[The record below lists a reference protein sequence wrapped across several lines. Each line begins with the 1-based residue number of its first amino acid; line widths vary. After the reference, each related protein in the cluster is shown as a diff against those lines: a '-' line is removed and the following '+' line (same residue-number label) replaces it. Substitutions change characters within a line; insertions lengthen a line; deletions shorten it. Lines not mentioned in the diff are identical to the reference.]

1 MSFYKS
7 KETIM
12 QSQPQSSPRRFGK
25 VIPASGQPIVH
36 QFDDATKQ
44 PPQPLPTPTGPSPYH
59 LSLDQVLPAATMQSI
74 QSAGR
79 LVFHLAGDVGGVK
92 APQEQE
98 IVAMHM
104 VQDLAAPD
112 ASARPAFFYCL
123 GDVVYYYGQA
133 GDYYAQF
140 YEPYMHYDVPIFSIP
155 GNHDADID
163 PSNSSV
169 PSLAAFVENFCAAEP
184 HLSSEAGD
192 SGRDAMTQ
200 PNVYWTLETP
210 FVTFI
215 GLYTNVPEGGWMDND
230 QIAWLQ
236 SELSGA
242 PQNKALIVSMHH
254 PVYSADTYH
263 SGSASMGTILDQ
275 AIQASGRTPDA
286 VFAGHV
292 HNYQRF
298 TRSLNNCDVPYI
310 VAGAGGYWNLHYM
323 QYVNGAAIQTPYQ
336 IPGKDVTLE
345 KYCDNYHG
353 YLLMEVDG
361 QTLKGQYYSVP
372 RPQGSWNAP
381 AQLVDS
387 FTLNLQTHKLQ

>member
-1 MSFYKS
+1 
-7 KETIM
+7 M
-12 QSQPQSSPRRFGK
+12 QFNPENTTRHFGK
-25 VIPASGQPIVH
+25 VVPVTGQPILH
-36 QFDDATKQ
+36 HTFAAATKQ
-44 PPQPLPTPTGPSPYH
+44 PSQPLPTPTGPSPYH

-74 QSAGR
+74 QAAGR
-79 LVFHLAGDVGGVK
+79 LVFHIAGDVGGVK
-92 APQEQE
+92 APQSQE

-104 VQDLAAPD
+104 AQDLAATD
-112 ASARPAFFYCL
+112 ATARPVFFYCL

-133 GDYYAQF
+133 GDYYAQY
-140 YEPYMHYDVPIFSIP
+140 YEPYMHYNVPIFSIP
-155 GNHDADID
+155 GNHDGDID
-163 PSNSSV
+163 PANSSV
-169 PSLAAFVENFCAAEP
+169 PSLTAFVENFCATDP

-192 SGRDAMTQ
+192 SGRDTMTQ

-210 FVTFI
+210 FATFI
-215 GLYTNVPEGGWMDND
+215 GLYTNVPEGGWMDNN

-236 SELSGA
+236 SELSAA

-254 PVYSADTYH
+254 PIYSLDTYH
-263 SGSASMGTILDQ
+263 SGSAYMANILDQ

-298 TRSLNNCDVPYI
+298 TRSFNGRDIPYI

-323 QYVNGAAIQTPYQ
+323 QKVNGANIQTPYPV
-336 IPGKDVTLE
+336 PGEDVTLE
-345 KYCDNYHG
+345 SDCDNYHG

-372 RPQGSWNAP
+372 RPQDSWNAP
-381 AQLVDS
+381 AQLVNS
-387 FTLNLQTHKLQ
+387 FTLNLQTHKMQ

>member
-1 MSFYKS
+1 
-7 KETIM
+7 M
-12 QSQPQSSPRRFGK
+12 QSQPAGTSRRFGK
-25 VIPASGQPIVH
+25 IIPASEQPIIQH
-36 QFDDATKQ
+36 QFANTAKQ
-44 PPQPLPTPTGPSPYH
+44 SSQPLPAPTGSAPYH

-79 LVFHLAGDVGGVK
+79 LVFHIVGDVGGVK
-92 APQEQE
+92 APQSQE

-104 VQDLAAPD
+104 AQDLAVPD
-112 ASARPAFFYCL
+112 VTARPVFFYCL

-140 YEPYMHYDVPIFSIP
+140 YEPYMHYNVPIFSIP
-155 GNHDADID
+155 GNHDGDID
-163 PSNSSV
+163 PSNPSV
-169 PSLAAFVENFCAAEP
+169 PSLAAFVENFCATEP

-192 SGRDAMTQ
+192 SERDTMTQ

-254 PVYSADTYH
+254 PIYSLDTYH
-263 SGSASMGTILDQ
+263 SGSRYMGNILDQ

-298 TRSLNNCDVPYI
+298 TRSLNGRNIPYI

-323 QYVNGAAIQTPYQ
+323 QHVNGAAIQTPYQ
-336 IPGKDVTLE
+336 LPGEDVTLNSF
-345 KYCDNYHG
+345 CDNYHG
-353 YLLMEVDG
+353 YMLMEVDG
-361 QTLKGQYYSVP
+361 QTLKGQYYTVP

-381 AQLVDS
+381 AQLLDS
-387 FTLNLQTHKLQ
+387 FTLNLQTHTVQ

>member
-1 MSFYKS
+1 
-7 KETIM
+7 M
-12 QSQPQSSPRRFGK
+12 QSQPESSTRNFGK
-25 VIPASGQPIVH
+25 VIPATGQPIVNH
-36 QFDDATKQ
+36 QFAGISKQ
-44 PPQPLPTPTGPSPYH
+44 PSQPLPTPTGSPPYH
-59 LSLDQVLPAATMQSI
+59 LSLDQILPAATMQSI

-79 LVFHLAGDVGGVK
+79 LVFHLVGDVGGVK
-92 APQEQE
+92 APQAQE

-104 VQDLAAPD
+104 IQDLAAPD
-112 ASARPAFFYCL
+112 PSARSAFFYCL
-123 GDVVYYYGQA
+123 GDVVYYYGEA

-140 YEPYMHYDVPIFSIP
+140 YEPYMHYNAPIFSIP
-155 GNHDADID
+155 GNHDGDID
-163 PSNSSV
+163 PSNPSV

-236 SELSGA
+236 SELSNA

-254 PVYSADTYH
+254 PIYSLDTYH
-263 SGSASMGTILDQ
+263 SGSAYMGNILDQ

-298 TRSLNNCDVPYI
+298 TRSLNNRDIPYI

-323 QYVNGAAIQTPYQ
+323 QQVNGAAIQTPYQ
-336 IPGKDVTLE
+336 IPGEDVTLNSF
-345 KYCDNYHG
+345 CDNYHG

-361 QTLKGQYYSVP
+361 QTLQGQYYTVP

-381 AQLVDS
+381 AQLIDS
-387 FTLNLQTHKLQ
+387 FTLNLQTHKVQ

>member
-1 MSFYKS
+1 
-7 KETIM
+7 M
-12 QSQPQSSPRRFGK
+12 QSQPESSTRRFGK
-25 VIPASGQPIVH
+25 VIPATGQPIVH
-36 QFDDATKQ
+36 HTFDSATKQ
-44 PPQPLPTPTGPSPYH
+44 SSQPLPTPTGPSPYH
-59 LSLDQVLPAATMQSI
+59 LSLDSVLPAATMQSI
-74 QSAGR
+74 QSTGR
-79 LVFHLAGDVGGVK
+79 LVFHIVGDVGGVK
-92 APQEQE
+92 APQSQE

-104 VQDLAAPD
+104 VQDLAATD
-112 ASARPAFFYCL
+112 ASVRPVFFYCL

-155 GNHDADID
+155 GNHDGDID
-163 PSNSSV
+163 PSNPSV
-169 PSLAAFVENFCAAEP
+169 TSLAAFVENFCAAEP

-192 SGRDAMTQ
+192 SARDTMTQ

-254 PVYSADTYH
+254 PIYSLDTYH
-263 SGSASMGTILDQ
+263 SGSAYMANILDQ

-298 TRSLNNCDVPYI
+298 TRSLNSRDVPYI

-323 QYVNGAAIQTPYQ
+323 QKVNGAAIQTPYQ
-336 IPGKDVTLE
+336 VPGEDVTLQS
-345 KYCDNYHG
+345 YCDNDHG
-353 YLLMEVDG
+353 YMLMEVDG

>member
-1 MSFYKS
+1 
-7 KETIM
+7 M
-12 QSQPQSSPRRFGK
+12 QSEPESSRRRFGK
-25 VIPASGQPIVH
+25 VIPATGQPIVH
-36 QFDDATKQ
+36 HEFADAAKQ
-44 PPQPLPTPTGPSPYH
+44 PSQPLPTPTGASPYH
-59 LSLDQVLPAATMQSI
+59 LALDQVLPAATMQSI

-79 LVFHLAGDVGGVK
+79 LVFHLVGDVGGVK

-98 IVAMHM
+98 IVSMHM

-112 ASARPAFFYCL
+112 PSARPVFFYCL

-155 GNHDADID
+155 GNHDGDID
-163 PSNSSV
+163 PSNPSV

-242 PQNKALIVSMHH
+242 PQNKVLIVSMHH
-254 PVYSADTYH
+254 PIYSLDTYH
-263 SGSASMGTILDQ
+263 SGSVYMANVLDQ
-275 AIQASGRTPDA
+275 AMQASGRTPDA

-298 TRSLNNCDVPYI
+298 TRSLDSREVPYV

-323 QYVNGAAIQTPYQ
+323 QQVNGTAIQTPYQ
-336 IPGKDVTLE
+336 IPGEDVTLDS
-345 KYCDNYHG
+345 YCDNYHG

-361 QTLKGQYYSVP
+361 QTLKGRYYSVP
-372 RPQGSWNAP
+372 RPQASWNAP

>member
-1 MSFYKS
+1 
-7 KETIM
+7 M
-12 QSQPQSSPRRFGK
+12 QSNPESTTRNFGK
-25 VIPASGQPIVH
+25 VIPAGEQPIIH
-36 QFDDATKQ
+36 HTFDASTKQ
-44 PPQPLPTPTGPSPYH
+44 PSQPLPAPTGASPYH
-59 LSLDQVLPAATMQSI
+59 LSLDQVLPAATMQAI
-74 QSAGR
+74 QAAGR
-79 LVFHLAGDVGGVK
+79 LVFHIVGDVGGVK
-92 APQEQE
+92 APQSQE

-104 VQDLAAPD
+104 VQDLAATD
-112 ASARPAFFYCL
+112 ASARPVFFYCL
-123 GDVVYYYGQA
+123 GDVVYYYGEA

-140 YEPYMHYDVPIFSIP
+140 YEPYMHYNVPIFSIP
-155 GNHDADID
+155 GNHDGDIN
-163 PSNSSV
+163 PASSSV
-169 PSLAAFVENFCAAEP
+169 PSLAAFVENFCATEP

-192 SGRDAMTQ
+192 SGRDTMTQ

-254 PVYSADTYH
+254 PIYSLDTYH
-263 SGSASMGTILDQ
+263 SGSAYMANILDQ

-298 TRSLNNCDVPYI
+298 TRSFNGRDVPYI

-323 QYVNGAAIQTPYQ
+323 QKVNGADIQTPYQ
-336 IPGKDVTLE
+336 VPGEDVTLE
-345 KYCDNYHG
+345 SDCDNDHG
-353 YLLMEVDG
+353 YMLMEVDG
-361 QTLKGQYYSVP
+361 QTLKGQYYKVP
-372 RPQGSWNAP
+372 RPQASWNAP
-381 AQLVDS
+381 AQLVNS

>member
-1 MSFYKS
+1 
-7 KETIM
+7 M
-12 QSQPQSSPRRFGK
+12 QSQPESSTRRFGK
-25 VIPASGQPIVH
+25 VIPASGRPIVH
-36 QFDDATKQ
+36 HQFAGATKQ
-44 PPQPLPTPTGPSPYH
+44 PSQPLPTPTGPSPYH
-59 LSLDQVLPAATMQSI
+59 LSLDQVLPAATIQSI
-74 QSAGR
+74 QAAGR
-79 LVFHLAGDVGGVK
+79 LVFHLVGDVGGVK
-92 APQEQE
+92 APQSQE

-104 VQDLAAPD
+104 VQDLAVTD
-112 ASARPAFFYCL
+112 ASARPVFFYCL
-123 GDVVYYYGQA
+123 GDIVYYYGQT

-155 GNHDADID
+155 GNHDSDID
-163 PSNSSV
+163 PSNPSI
-169 PSLAAFVENFCAAEP
+169 PSLAAFVENFCAAEL

-215 GLYTNVPEGGWMDND
+215 GLYTNVPEGGWMDDD
-230 QIAWLQ
+230 QIAWLH

-242 PQNKALIVSMHH
+242 PQDKALIVCMHH
-254 PVYSADTYH
+254 PIYSADTYH
-263 SGSASMGTILDQ
+263 SGSAYMKNILDQ

-298 TRSLNNCDVPYI
+298 TRSLNNRDVPYI

-323 QYVNGAAIQTPYQ
+323 QKVNGAAIQTPYQ
-336 IPGKDVTLE
+336 IPGEDVTLASF
-345 KYCDNYHG
+345 CDNYHG

-361 QTLKGQYYSVP
+361 QTLKGQYYTVP

-381 AQLVDS
+381 AQLLDS

>member
-1 MSFYKS
+1 
-7 KETIM
+7 M
-12 QSQPQSSPRRFGK
+12 QSNPANPARNFGK
-25 VIPASGQPIVH
+25 VIPATGQPVIHH
-36 QFDDATKQ
+36 QFDAATKQ
-44 PPQPLPTPTGPSPYH
+44 PTQPLPTPTGASPYH
-59 LSLDQVLPAATMQSI
+59 LSLDQVLPATTMQSI
-74 QSAGR
+74 QAAGR
-79 LVFHLAGDVGGVK
+79 LVFHITGDVGGVK
-92 APQEQE
+92 APQSQE

-104 VQDLAAPD
+104 VQDLAATD
-112 ASARPAFFYCL
+112 ASARPVFFYCL

-133 GDYYAQF
+133 SDYYAQF

-155 GNHDADID
+155 GNHDGDID
-163 PSNSSV
+163 PSNTSV

-254 PVYSADTYH
+254 PIYSLDTYH
-263 SGSASMGTILDQ
+263 SGSAYMANILDS

-298 TRSLNNCDVPYI
+298 TRSLNGRDVPYI

-323 QYVNGAAIQTPYQ
+323 QKVNGAAIQTPYQ
-336 IPGKDVTLE
+336 VPGEDVTLQSF
-345 KYCDNYHG
+345 CDNYHG

-361 QTLKGQYYSVP
+361 QTLKGQYYTVP

-381 AQLVDS
+381 AQLLDS
-387 FTLNLQTHKLQ
+387 FTLNLQTHKMQ

>member
-1 MSFYKS
+1 
-7 KETIM
+7 
-12 QSQPQSSPRRFGK
+12 
-25 VIPASGQPIVH
+25 
-36 QFDDATKQ
+36 
-44 PPQPLPTPTGPSPYH
+44 
-59 LSLDQVLPAATMQSI
+59 
-74 QSAGR
+74 
-79 LVFHLAGDVGGVK
+79 
-92 APQEQE
+92 
-98 IVAMHM
+98 
-104 VQDLAAPD
+104 
-112 ASARPAFFYCL
+112 
-123 GDVVYYYGQA
+123 
-133 GDYYAQF
+133 QF

-155 GNHDADID
+155 GNHDGDID

-169 PSLAAFVENFCAAEP
+169 PSLAAFVENFCATES

-192 SGRDAMTQ
+192 SGRDTMTQ

-254 PVYSADTYH
+254 PIYSLDTYH
-263 SGSASMGTILDQ
+263 SGSAYMANILDQ

-298 TRSLNNCDVPYI
+298 TRSLNGRDVPYI

-323 QYVNGAAIQTPYQ
+323 QKVNGGPIQTPYPV
-336 IPGKDVTLE
+336 PGEDATLE
-345 KYCDNYHG
+345 SFCDNYHG

-361 QTLKGQYYSVP
+361 QTLKGQYYTVP
-372 RPQGSWNAP
+372 RPQDSWNAP

-387 FTLNLQTHKLQ
+387 FTLNLQTHKMQ

>member
-1 MSFYKS
+1 MA
-7 KETIM
+7 
-12 QSQPQSSPRRFGK
+12 SQPESPGRRFGK
-25 VIPASGQPIVH
+25 VIPATGQPVVRH
-36 QFDDATKQ
+36 QFAEAAKQ
-44 PPQPLPTPTGPSPYH
+44 PSQPLPKPTGASPYH
-59 LSLDQVLPAATMQSI
+59 LALDQVLPAATMQAI

-79 LVFHLAGDVGGVK
+79 LVFHLVGDVGGIK

-104 VQDLAAPD
+104 VQDLAAPTP
-112 ASARPAFFYCL
+112 SARPVFFYCL
-123 GDVVYYYGQA
+123 GDIVYYYGQA

-140 YEPYMHYDVPIFSIP
+140 YEPYMHYDAPIFSIP
-155 GNHDADID
+155 GNHDGDID
-163 PSNSSV
+163 PSNPSA
-169 PSLAAFVENFCAAEP
+169 PSLAAFVENFCAAGP

-215 GLYTNVPEGGWMDND
+215 GLYTNIPEGGWMDND

-236 SELSGA
+236 AELKGA
-242 PQNKALIVSMHH
+242 PPDKALIVSMHH
-254 PVYSADTYH
+254 PIYSLDTYH
-263 SGSASMGTILDQ
+263 SGSVYMGTILDQ
-275 AIQASGRTPDA
+275 AIQESMRTPDA

-298 TRSLNNCDVPYI
+298 TRSLNSRDVPYI

-323 QYVNGAAIQTPYQ
+323 QKVNGAAIQAPYQ
-336 IPGKDVTLE
+336 IPGEDVTLAS
-345 KYCDNYHG
+345 YCDNYHG
-353 YLLMEVDG
+353 YLLMEVDK

-372 RPQGSWNAP
+372 RPQASWNAP

-387 FTLNLQTHKLQ
+387 FTLNLQTHKMQ